1 MKLTMDQLIT
11 VLETDISSNNAC
23 IEISFE
29 ISNNQQYSDC
39 WLGKMPNKKDS
50 NQVIY
55 WYGLYEDG
63 SGSYDYTRLDDMI
76 HDPVFDGKEL
86 QELIDQIE
94 WISIDGCSFEEMLP
108 FYLETTDERP
118 IRSQH
123 DRI

>member
-1 MKLTMDQLIT
+1 
-11 VLETDISSNNAC
+11 
-23 IEISFE
+23 
-29 ISNNQQYSDC
+29 
-39 WLGKMPNKKDS
+39 
-50 NQVIY
+50 
-55 WYGLYEDG
+55 
-63 SGSYDYTRLDDMI
+63 MI